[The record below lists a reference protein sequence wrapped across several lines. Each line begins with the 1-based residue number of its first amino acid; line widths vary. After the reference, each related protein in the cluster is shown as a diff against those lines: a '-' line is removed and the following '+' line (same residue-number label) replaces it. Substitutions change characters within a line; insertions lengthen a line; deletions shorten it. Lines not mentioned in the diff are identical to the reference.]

1 MSKTTN
7 IVSQQN
13 ITLVSILKLFVI
25 LELAK
30 NSLLERSQVQENKQL
45 NINRFYDAESGN
57 NLLCCHSNVKIFIY
71 LM

>member
-25 LELAK
+25 VELAK

-57 NLLCCHSNVKIFIY
+57 VCYAVTLMSKFSFI
-71 LM
+71 